1 MKKIIEITSIEELME
16 MSGAGAASG
25 YGGNAFKEIDEGG
38 AGQTTV
44 TPAHFKP
51 KGKDMRQEIQTE
63 MLMRQYVRNNQKTII
78 RAKDSRAG
86 TRTSI
91 TSCCSWFD
99 KRSQGNGQSSP

>member
-51 KGKDMRQEIQTE
+51 
-63 MLMRQYVRNNQKTII
+63 
-78 RAKDSRAG
+78 
-86 TRTSI
+86 
-91 TSCCSWFD
+91 
-99 KRSQGNGQSSP
+99 